1 MTDTI
6 ITTEHFATHDGQSFT
21 ASNVTRAVPQG
32 GTADLLLVPN
42 PGSGPEFHVRSWH
55 VRASRSPVLVQL
67 YENPLATDFG
77 TPLLVRA
84 LNRTVPRAPQMAVFT
99 GPDVTTPGAELAT
112 KLLTAES
119 PQGGVMD
126 NVFFGREWILT
137 RGTNYLL
144 RMTNE
149 ACGYSDISHDIYWYL
164 NDIGD

>member
-1 MTDTI
+1 MSTTI

-32 GTADLLLVPN
+32 GTADLLLVPH

-55 VRASRSPVLVQL
+55 IRSSHAPILVAL
-67 YENPLATDFG
+67 YENPIVGGFG
-77 TPLLVRA
+77 DALPIHG
-84 LNRTVPRAPQMAVFT
+84 LNRTVYNSPQMAVYS
-99 GPDVTTPGAELAT
+99 GPEVVTPGTELAT
-112 KLLTAES
+112 KLLTAVAAD
-119 PQGGVMD
+119 GGVMD

-149 ACGYSDISHDIYWYL
+149 YCGYADISHDIYWYL
-164 NDIGD
+164 NDVGD